1 MRMRAQVKTRTGMWP
16 GVVLAAALAVPVITV
31 PTIHAQQA
39 PSLEDVRYNMADALG
54 MLRHHG
60 NSPPEEDLMM
70 SVEIYGSARI
80 AEVGPTGVGPLAEV
94 ESYYAEI
101 AYDFPGMR
109 VDVTRASGEREI
121 QVVSGLFAW
130 NEIDERGG
138 GLVEGFGS
146 AEPAMDAV
154 AERLLR
160 IWMTP
165 AGAVKMAVA
174 AGDQATVSM
183 EGGAVV
189 VTFPLVN
196 APMTR
201 STNLTAGPLEGTQM
215 KVTLDD
221 ASRPA
226 KVEVEH
232 GGSQIVNTYSGY
244 ADLNESDYQADIF
257 LPANIMRTID
267 GQTVLDL
274 TIERTNTYN
283 PYVIMPVPDSVRS
296 AAQ

>member
-1 MRMRAQVKTRTGMWP
+1 MHARMNSRAGMWT
-16 GVVLAAALAVPVITV
+16 GVAVAGALAVASIAV
-31 PTIHAQQA
+31 PAVHAQQT

-70 SVEIYGSARI
+70 SVEIFGSGSM
-80 AEVGPTGVGPLAEV
+80 AEVSATGVGPLAEL
-94 ESYYAEI
+94 ESFYAEI

-109 VDVTRASGEREI
+109 VDTTRASGEREI

-138 GLVEGFGS
+138 GLVEGYGS
-146 AEPAMDAV
+146 AEPAMDDV
-154 AERLLR
+154 ADRLLNV
-160 IWMTP
+160 WMTP

-174 AGDQATVSM
+174 AGDQTQVSM

-201 STNLTAGPLEGTQM
+201 STNPTAGPLEGTQM

-221 ASRPA
+221 AYRPA
-226 KVEVEH
+226 TVEVEH

-257 LPANIMRTID
+257 LPANVMQTID

-283 PYVIMPVPDSVRS
+283 PYVIMPVPDSVRA

>member
-1 MRMRAQVKTRTGMWP
+1 MQMHARMKALAAGWTGLAVIV
-16 GVVLAAALAVPVITV
+16 VVLAMAV
-31 PTIHAQQA
+31 PTIHAQQT
-39 PSLEDVRYNMADALG
+39 PSLEDVRYDMADALG

-70 SVEIYGSARI
+70 SVEIHASGSMAV
-80 AEVGPTGVGPLAEV
+80 VGDTVGPLV
-94 ESYYAEI
+94 ELDSYYAEI

-138 GLVEGFGS
+138 GLVEGYGS
-146 AEPAMDAV
+146 AVPAMDTV
-154 AERLLR
+154 SDRLLQ
-160 IWMTP
+160 IWTTP
-165 AGAVKMAVA
+165 AGAVKMAMA

-183 EGGAVV
+183 ENGAVV

-201 STNLTAGPLEGTQM
+201 STNLTAGELEGTPVT
-215 KVTLDD
+215 VTLD
-221 ASRPA
+221 ANYRPA
-226 KVEVEH
+226 TVEVEH
-232 GGSQIVNTYSGY
+232 RGRQVVSTYSGY
-244 ADLNESDYQADIF
+244 GDLNESDYLADIY
-257 LPANIMRTID
+257 LPASVVQTVD

-274 TIERTNTYN
+274 TIEQTNTYN
-283 PYVIMPVPDSVRS
+283 PYVIMPVPDSVRA

>member
-1 MRMRAQVKTRTGMWP
+1 MQMHARMKARAAMWTGVAVAVAVSSM
-16 GVVLAAALAVPVITV
+16 AVPMV
-31 PTIHAQQA
+31 HAQQT

-174 AGDQATVSM
+174 AGDQATVSL

-267 GQTVLDL
+267 GQTGLDL
-274 TIERTNTYN
+274 TIEHTNTYN

>member
-1 MRMRAQVKTRTGMWP
+1 MQMYARRKTRAGMWT
-16 GVVLAAALAVPVITV
+16 GLVVAAAVAASAVVV
-31 PTIHAQQA
+31 PTIHAQT
-39 PSLEDVRYNMADALG
+39 PSLEDLRYNMADALG

-70 SVEIYGSARI
+70 TVEIYGSGSM
-80 AEVGPTGVGPLAEV
+80 AEVGATGVGPLAEL

-121 QVVSGLFAW
+121 QVVSGLYAW

-138 GLVEGFGS
+138 GLVEGYGS
-146 AEPAMDAV
+146 AEPAMDEV
-154 AERLLR
+154 ADRLLNV
-160 IWMTP
+160 WMTP

-174 AGDQATVSM
+174 AGDQSQVSM

-215 KVTLDD
+215 KLTLDD
-221 ASRPA
+221 AYRPA
-226 KVEVEH
+226 TVEVEY
-232 GGSQIVNTYSGY
+232 GGRQHAATYSGY
-244 ADLNESDYQADIF
+244 GDLNDSDYQADIL
-257 LPANIMRTID
+257 LPANVTRTID
-267 GQTVLDL
+267 GQTVLEL

>member
-1 MRMRAQVKTRTGMWP
+1 MQMHARMKARAAGWTGVAVAVAVSAM
-16 GVVLAAALAVPVITV
+16 AVPM
-31 PTIHAQQA
+31 IHAQQT

-70 SVEIYGSARI
+70 SVEIYGSGSM
-80 AEVGPTGVGPLAEV
+80 AEVGPTGVGPLAEL
-94 ESYYAEI
+94 ESFYAEI

-109 VDVTRASGEREI
+109 VDLTRASGEREI
-121 QVVSGLFAW
+121 QVVSGLYAW

-138 GLVEGFGS
+138 GLVEGYGS
-146 AEPAMDAV
+146 AEPAMDEV
-154 AERLLR
+154 ADRLLH

-174 AGDQATVSM
+174 AGDQAQVSM

-189 VTFPLVN
+189 VTFPLFNGEV
-196 APMTR
+196 TR

-221 ASRPA
+221 AYRPA

-232 GGSQIVNTYSGY
+232 RGLQLVNTYSGY
-244 ADLNESDYQADIF
+244 ADLNESDYRADIF
-257 LPANIMRTID
+257 LPANVMQTIG